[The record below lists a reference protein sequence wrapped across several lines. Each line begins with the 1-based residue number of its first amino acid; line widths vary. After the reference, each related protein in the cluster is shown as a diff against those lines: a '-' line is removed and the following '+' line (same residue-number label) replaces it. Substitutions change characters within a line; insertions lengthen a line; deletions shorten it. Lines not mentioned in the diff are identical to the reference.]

1 MAINNL
7 LNMQQLLDPVGQ
19 QLQAGLRQ
27 QRGQISQDVANRNAQ
42 IQKDKDARKQK
53 WANALY
59 LLGGALRGNDM
70 SQDMAM
76 LQQSQQLRT
85 ARDNAAKLNAAIDGS
100 NLNAAQKE
108 LAKANPELFA
118 KYQFE
123 SQFSGGAKDTAD
135 IRNFNFR
142 NSLSEEDKKT
152 WDSMKNQDPLSL
164 FLLEEAKR
172 KGGSAGGLDLT
183 PLEQKIDENFAT
195 TAADYITKGRP
206 QVEAN
211 LLNLADKLRVLRSGE
226 LNVSGPEM
234 AFIPE
239 RLAPTLMPGAVAFED
254 DVRDIVFQ
262 SLREKLGAQFTE
274 KEGDRLV
281 AAAFNK
287 NLPERV
293 NIARLERLQNTIR
306 DAAEAKEKAI
316 THYNTNKTLKGYTS
330 EPLDFDSILNKLV
343 VSGDY
348 DGLSEDQLRNIAE
361 ESPEE
366 IDAIIEH
373 LRNKENK

>member
-1 MAINNL
+1 MALFDNVGANL
-7 LNMQQLLDPVGQ
+7 ASMGTGGVMSPQEAKDLTP
-19 QLQAGLRQ
+19 Q
-27 QRGQISQDVANRNAQ
+27 QRRNLRLQYFQGLMNETPQVTLAANYQAQ
-42 IQKDKDARKQK
+42 QQNNMLLEQQKR
-53 WANALY
+53 
-59 LLGGALRGNDM
+59 
-70 SQDMAM
+70 
-76 LQQSQQLRT
+76 
-85 ARDNAAKLNAAIDGS
+85 
-100 NLNAAQKE
+100 QKE
-108 LAKANPELFA
+108 AMDRVRANPNTPPSQADLMTILGA
-118 KYQFE
+118 KDYLTATM
-123 SQFSGGAKDTAD
+123 GGGTKDTAD

-142 NSLSEEDKKT
+142 KSLSAEDQTK

-183 PLEQKIDENFAT
+183 PLEKKIDENFAT
-195 TAADYITKGRP
+195 TAADYVTKGRP

-211 LLNLADKLRVLRSGE
+211 LLNLADKLEILQSGE

-287 NLPERV
+287 NLSEQV
-293 NIARLERLQNTIR
+293 NVARLKRLQNTIK
-306 DAAEAKEKAI
+306 DAAQAKENAI
-316 THYNTNKTLKGYTS
+316 TYYNSNSTLKGYEST
-330 EPLDFDSILNKLV
+330 PLDFDSILNKI
-343 VSGDY
+343 VSSNDY
-348 DGLSEDQLRNIAE
+348 NNLSDEQLRKIAE

-366 IDAIIEH
+366 VDAIIEY
-373 LRNKENK
+373 LKNRENK

>member
-1 MAINNL
+1 MA
-7 LNMQQLLDPVGQ
+7 LLDGLKNYIDRKAMEDSIRGSGGMLNADQYALLSPAQ
-19 QLQAGLRQ
+19 QKALRMQ
-27 QRGQISQDVANRNAQ
+27 GYEANRLNISQPELASNYQAQ
-42 IQKDKDARKQK
+42 QQNNMLLEQQKR
-53 WANALY
+53 
-59 LLGGALRGNDM
+59 
-70 SQDMAM
+70 
-76 LQQSQQLRT
+76 
-85 ARDNAAKLNAAIDGS
+85 
-100 NLNAAQKE
+100 QKE
-108 LAKANPELFA
+108 AMDRVRANPNTPPSQADLMTILGA
-118 KYQFE
+118 KDYLTATM
-123 SQFSGGAKDTAD
+123 GGGTKDTAD

-142 NSLSEEDKKT
+142 KSLSADDQTK

-183 PLEQKIDENFAT
+183 PLEKKIDENFAT
-195 TAADYITKGRP
+195 TAADYVTKGRP

-211 LLNLADKLRVLRSGE
+211 LLNLADKLEILQSGE

-287 NLPERV
+287 NLSEQV
-293 NIARLERLQNTIR
+293 NVARLKRLQNTIK
-306 DAAEAKEKAI
+306 DAAQAKENAI
-316 THYNTNKTLKGYTS
+316 TYYNSNSTLKGYEST
-330 EPLDFDSILNKLV
+330 PLDFDSILNKI
-343 VSGDY
+343 VSSNDY
-348 DGLSEDQLRNIAE
+348 NNLSDEQLRKIAE

-366 IDAIIEH
+366 VDAIIEY
-373 LRNKENK
+373 LKNRENK

>member
-1 MAINNL
+1 MTINVTDTVGANNTIVLDSNSKIPAI
-7 LNMQQLLDPVGQ
+7 DS
-19 QLQAGLRQ
+19 
-27 QRGQISQDVANRNAQ
+27 SQV
-42 IQKDKDARKQK
+42 
-53 WANALY
+53 
-59 LLGGALRGNDM
+59 
-70 SQDMAM
+70 
-76 LQQSQQLRT
+76 T
-85 ARDNAAKLNAAIDGS
+85 TLNAEAFTTGILPVARIDVGTSANKIVQLDGNAKIPAIDGS
-100 NLNAAQKE
+100 NLNPAQKE
-108 LAKANPELFA
+108 LAKAYPQLFA
-118 KYQFE
+118 KHQFE
-123 SQFSGGAKDTAD
+123 SQFGSGTKDTAD

-142 NSLSEEDKKT
+142 NSLNKEDQQK

-164 FLLEEAKR
+164 YLLEEAKR

-183 PLEQKIDENFAT
+183 PLEKKIDENFAT
-195 TAADYITKGRP
+195 TAADYVTKGRP

-211 LLNLADKLRVLRSGE
+211 LLNLADKLKILQSGE